1 MKFIFSNLFYTLLF
15 SLFAASAILFML
27 DYQYTKKGPLK
38 AAKIINIGQGDSL
51 IEISDNLAQNGIIE
65 NKLLFL
71 SLVKIKGLS
80 TKIKYGE
87 YLVEESVSIRSLLEN
102 LSKGVPLQR
111 KVLIPEGLSSKEIS
125 QILNSDP
132 RIKGQDVKIAS
143 EGVLAP
149 DTYSFDMKI
158 SKNNLLDIMKEQQD
172 RIVKLAWSNR
182 QKDLPLKTSKELV
195 ILASIVEREAIK
207 NNEKPIIASVFI
219 NRLNRKMRLQ
229 SDPTVIYA
237 LTHGKT
243 KFKRKLTRKD
253 LKRESEFNTYKV
265 FGLPPTPI
273 CNPGRLAIMA
283 VSKPAKTDYLYFV
296 ADGKGGH
303 KFSRNLEEHIN
314 NVSEYRKITK
324 NK

>member
-1 MKFIFSNLFYTLLF
+1 MKLIFSNLFYTLFF
-15 SLFAASAILFML
+15 SLLAASAILYML
-27 DYQYTKKGPLK
+27 DYQYTKDGPLR

-51 IEISDNLAQNGIIE
+51 IEIGDNLAQNGIIE

-80 TKIKYGE
+80 NKIKYGE
-87 YLVEESVSIRSLLEN
+87 YLVEESISIRSLLEN

-111 KVLIPEGLSSKEIS
+111 KVLIPEGLTSNEIS

-132 RIKGQDVKIAS
+132 RIKGPDVKIAS
-143 EGVLAP
+143 EGVFAP

-158 SKNNLLDIMKEQQD
+158 SKYKLLEIMKEQQD
-172 RIVKLAWSNR
+172 RIVEIAWSKR
-182 QKDLPLKTSKELV
+182 ERDLPLKTSKELV
-195 ILASIVEREAIK
+195 ILASMVEKEAIK

-219 NRLNRKMRLQ
+219 NRINRNMRLQ

-237 LTHGKT
+237 LTKGKT
-243 KFKRKLTRKD
+243 KLGRKLTRKD
-253 LKRESEFNTYKV
+253 LKRKSEFNTYKV

-283 VSKPAKTDYLYFV
+283 VSQPAKTDYLYFV

-303 KFSRNLEEHIN
+303 KFSRNLDEHIN
-314 NVSEYRKITK
+314 NVSEYRKMIK